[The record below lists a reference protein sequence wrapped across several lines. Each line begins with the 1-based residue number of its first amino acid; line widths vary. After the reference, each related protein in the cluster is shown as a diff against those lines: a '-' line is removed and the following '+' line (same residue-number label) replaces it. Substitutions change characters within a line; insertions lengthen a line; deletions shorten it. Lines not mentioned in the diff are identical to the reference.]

1 MEAAATVTQEQNKF
15 PWSIPLHETFNI
27 LLEFS
32 SIETNKSI
40 FSQPIFELL
49 SITAKNISRNDPASS
64 DMDVIHYVGRDLL
77 QVEKNDSYEIML
89 NGKRF
94 TFELQK
100 NIDGHFNED
109 TLREFVKKYE
119 DSENPPPHV
128 EEARK
133 LLKINSHERQV
144 VEQLYIFLTTNSCKI
159 NSQHFLLILLGIQQ
173 SISSQIMNIFKELS
187 FKNINEKDENIL
199 STVFTHVDKLT
210 FNIQCDPTR
219 KLLTIQ
225 SSISFHFTLNT
236 NYGKVDVKFPF
247 DLTNIEY
254 VLNLSDIE
262 SENPGLK
269 IENGPIGEL
278 LMMYDF
284 LYNIILTV
292 PNVVLKSGEINHDI
306 FFDAFKK
313 KVKYKS
319 EVEQRMAARL
329 ARGNFMG
336 GKRQKKIRIRV
347 SKKRF
352 HWHKTHRKNKSRR
365 RKN

>member
-1 MEAAATVTQEQNKF
+1 MEAAATQDQFEF
-15 PWSIPLHETFNI
+15 PWPIPLHETFNI
-27 LLEFS
+27 LLDENVK
-32 SIETNKSI
+32 INESI
-40 FSQPIFELL
+40 FSQPIFFLFCV
-49 SITAKNISRNDPASS
+49 TAQRISQNRRASNDV
-64 DMDVIHYVGRDLL
+64 DVIHYLGRDLL
-77 QVEKNDSYEIML
+77 QVEETNSYEIML

-94 TFELQK
+94 TFVQGK
-100 NIDGHFNED
+100 
-109 TLREFVKKYE
+109 
-119 DSENPPPHV
+119 ENPLHPHL
-128 EEARK
+128 EKAP
-133 LLKINSHERQV
+133 ERQV
-144 VEQLYIFLTTNSCKI
+144 VEQLYIFLTTNLCNI

-173 SISSQIMNIFKELS
+173 SISSQILNTFKELS
-187 FKNINEKDENIL
+187 FKNINEKDYNIL
-199 STVFTHVDKLT
+199 STVFTNVDKLT
-210 FNIQCDPTR
+210 FNIQCDPTI

-236 NYGKVDVKFPF
+236 NYGKVEVKFPF

-262 SENPGLK
+262 SENPGLR
-269 IENGPIGEL
+269 IENGPIGEV

-292 PNVVLKSGEINHDI
+292 PNVVLESGEINHDI

-319 EVEQRMAARL
+319 ELEQRMAARL
-329 ARGNFMG
+329 VRGNFMG
-336 GKRQKKIRIRV
+336 GKRQKKLRIRV

-352 HWHKTHRKNKSRR
+352 HSRKSHRKNKSRR